1 MRKAAGIILITL
13 GVYFVY
19 FLITGVVAVGIRLLL
34 DVFTPGAGGLVSR
47 VVVLGSVGVA
57 AFYITCG
64 IFCLRRKYWGVC
76 LASALLVVLLSLC
89 DLASGRGWVFS
100 GNIAMGSIP
109 WVVFAAVL
117 IAVIF
122 IGIRKKEWQVISDS
136 VDGKVSYGG

>member
-34 DVFTPGAGGLVSR
+34 GVFAPGAGGLISR
-47 VVVLGSVGVA
+47 VVVLGSVGFA

-64 IFCLRRKYWGVC
+64 IFCLRRKYWRVC
-76 LASALLVVLLSLC
+76 LASALFAVLLALC

-100 GNIAMGSIP
+100 GSIAMGSIP
-109 WVVFAAVL
+109 WVVLAAVL

-122 IGIRKKEWQVISDS
+122 IGIRRKEWQETWDL
-136 VDGKVSYGG
+136 VDGRVSYGG